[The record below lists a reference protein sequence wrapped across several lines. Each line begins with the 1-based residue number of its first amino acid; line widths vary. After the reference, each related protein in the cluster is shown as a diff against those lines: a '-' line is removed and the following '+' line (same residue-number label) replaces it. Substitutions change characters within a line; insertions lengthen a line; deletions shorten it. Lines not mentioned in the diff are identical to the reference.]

1 MQRDGVG
8 ERLLP
13 QQQSLFLKQAKD
25 FRARRRDAQA
35 GEVRDLGR
43 DFSVRQ

>member
-13 QQQSLFLKQAKD
+13 QQKPLFFEQPQDL
-25 FRARRRDAQA
+25 RARRRDAQA